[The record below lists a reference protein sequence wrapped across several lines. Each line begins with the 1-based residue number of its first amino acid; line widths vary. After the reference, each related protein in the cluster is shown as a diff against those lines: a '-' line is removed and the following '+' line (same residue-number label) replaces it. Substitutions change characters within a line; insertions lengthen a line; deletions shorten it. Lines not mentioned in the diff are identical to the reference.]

1 MTSSKRFT
9 VSQIQFIAWVASA
22 ICALVLC
29 VSVIVG
35 ISVSRHNSNIENLL
49 SRFEEKSTQAFRR
62 IEAELSVNN
71 ASAVPALADMFESD
85 LGIDRIQIIS
95 SWPSEC
101 GDLSV
106 CSRASSGFAHRYA
119 RFDTRYGDYVLSASI
134 ATPSLWSDLELGS
147 LWWVVLAIFALSF
160 AGVLIQRA
168 ITKKYIVNPISRLV
182 ERTTSEEGIPAYYP
196 QEIEQLAT
204 ELSKS
209 LDARDK
215 VIFGQL
221 ASGVIHDLRTQIQ
234 SMISAVSLIEEIE
247 DQSPK
252 RKQRLDH
259 LYQAAHRNL
268 PRMLKVIESTLDGS
282 RDISI
287 HPSDKDI
294 HETLLNSVR
303 SCESLAKDRNVKV
316 ELDTTEAPRVHHDGT
331 QVERVFSNLIKN
343 AIEAFDSDENTQSFK
358 TVRLST
364 RTLGDTVEISIE
376 DSGPG
381 VALAPRELFKLS
393 KTTKPNGYGLG
404 LMISKRIIEAHN
416 GSIESGRS
424 ENLKGAKFTVRIPL
438 GAQS

>member
-1 MTSSKRFT
+1 MTNPKRLT
-9 VSQIQFIAWVASA
+9 VNQIQFIAWVASA

-29 VSVIVG
+29 VSVVLG
-35 ISVSRHNSNIENLL
+35 ISISRHNSNIENTLA
-49 SRFEEKSTQAFRR
+49 RFEEKSSQAFRR
-62 IEAELSVNN
+62 IEAELAVNN
-71 ASAVPALADMFESD
+71 ATAVPALADMFESE
-85 LGIDRIQIIS
+85 LSIERIQILDK
-95 SWPSEC
+95 WPASC
-101 GDLSV
+101 GDQAT
-106 CSRASSGFAHRYA
+106 CSISSSGFANRFA
-119 RFDTRYGDYVLSASI
+119 RIETRYGNYILSASI

-147 LWWVVLAIFALSF
+147 LWWVVLSILALSL
-160 AGVLIQRA
+160 AGVLIQRS
-168 ITKKYIVNPISRLV
+168 ITKKYIVDPISRLV
-182 ERTTSEEGIPAYYP
+182 ENTTSSEAVPSHYP

-234 SMISAVSLIEEIE
+234 SMISAVSLVEEVD

-282 RDISI
+282 REISI
-287 HPSDKDI
+287 HPCESDI
-294 HETLLNSVR
+294 RETLLNSVR
-303 SCESLAKDRNVKV
+303 SCESLANDRKVKI
-316 ELDTTEAPRVHHDGT
+316 ELEANEALRVPHDGI
-331 QVERVFSNLIKN
+331 QVERVFSNLLKN
-343 AIEAFDSDENTQSFK
+343 AIEAFDADENTQSFR
-358 TVRLST
+358 TVRLTT
-364 RTLGDTVEISIE
+364 RSIADSVEINIE

-381 VALAPRELFKLS
+381 VALSPRELFRLS

-404 LMISKRIIEAHN
+404 LMISKRIIEAHK

-424 ENLKGAKFTVRIPL
+424 DDLKGARFTVRIPL
-438 GAQS
+438 EAQL

>member
-1 MTSSKRFT
+1 MSLKRLT
-9 VSQIQFIAWVASA
+9 VNQIQFIAWMASA
-22 ICALVLC
+22 FCALVLC

-35 ISVSRHNSNIENLL
+35 ISLTRHNSKIENLL
-49 SRFEEKSTQAFRR
+49 TRFEEKSTQAFRR
-62 IEAELSVNN
+62 IEAELAVNN
-71 ASAVPALADMFESD
+71 AAAVPALANMFELD
-85 LGIDRIQIIS
+85 LGIERIQIINE
-95 SWPSEC
+95 WPSAC
-101 GDLSV
+101 GDHPI
-106 CSRASSGFAHRYA
+106 CSRVSSGFAYRYA
-119 RFDTRYGDYVLSASI
+119 RVETRYGTYILSASI

-160 AGVLIQRA
+160 AGVLIQRT
-168 ITKKYIVNPISRLV
+168 ITRKYIVNPISHLV
-182 ERTTSEEGIPAYYP
+182 ERTTSEEGIPSYYP

-215 VIFGQL
+215 VVFGQL

-234 SMISAVSLIEEIE
+234 SMISAVSLVEEVE
-247 DQSPK
+247 EQSPK

-294 HETLLNSVR
+294 HETLINSVR

-316 ELDTTEAPRVHHDGT
+316 EVNTKEAAQVLHDGT

-343 AIEAFDSDENTQSFK
+343 AIEAFDADESHQGFK
-358 TVRLST
+358 TVRLTT
-364 RTLGDTVEISIE
+364 RNLEDAVEISIE

-381 VALAPRELFKLS
+381 VALSPRELFKLS

-404 LMISKRIIEAHN
+404 LMISKRIIEAHK
-416 GSIESGRS
+416 GSIESGIS
-424 ENLKGAKFTVRIPL
+424 NDLKGAKFTVRLPL
-438 GAQS
+438 EAQP

>member
-1 MTSSKRFT
+1 MINSKRLT
-9 VSQIQFIAWVASA
+9 VNQIQFIAWVASA

-35 ISVSRHNSNIENLL
+35 ISVSRHNSNIENTLA
-49 SRFEEKSTQAFRR
+49 RFEEKSSQAFRR
-62 IEAELSVNN
+62 IEAELAVNN
-71 ASAVPALADMFESD
+71 ATAVPALADMFKSELS
-85 LGIDRIQIIS
+85 IERIQILDKWPASCGDQSTCSIS
-95 SWPSEC
+95 SS
-101 GDLSV
+101 DT
-106 CSRASSGFAHRYA
+106 ANRYT
-119 RFDTRYGDYVLSASI
+119 RIETRYGNYILFASI

-147 LWWVVLAIFALSF
+147 LWWVVLAILALSL

-168 ITKKYIVNPISRLV
+168 ITKKYIVDPISRLV
-182 ERTTSEEGIPAYYP
+182 DNTTSSEAIPSHYP

-215 VIFGQL
+215 LIFGQL

-234 SMISAVSLIEEIE
+234 SMISAVSLVEEVD

-252 RKQRLDH
+252 RKQRLNH

-282 RDISI
+282 REISI
-287 HPSDKDI
+287 HPSDNDI

-303 SCESLAKDRNVKV
+303 SCESLAKNRNVKV
-316 ELDTTEAPRVHHDGT
+316 EVDTKDAARVLHDGT

-343 AIEAFDSDENTQSFK
+343 AIEAFDADESTQSFR
-358 TVRLST
+358 TVRLTT
-364 RTLGDTVEISIE
+364 RNLEDAVEINVE

-381 VALAPRELFKLS
+381 VALSPRELFKLS

-404 LMISKRIIEAHN
+404 LMISKRIIEAHK

-424 ENLKGAKFTVRIPL
+424 NDLKGAKFTVRIPL
-438 GAQS
+438 EAQP